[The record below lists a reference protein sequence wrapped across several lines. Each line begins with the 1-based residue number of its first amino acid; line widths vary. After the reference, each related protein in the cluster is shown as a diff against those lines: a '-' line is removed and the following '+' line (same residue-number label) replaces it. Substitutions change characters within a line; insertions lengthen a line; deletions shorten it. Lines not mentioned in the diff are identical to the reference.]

1 MWTPPFAGHLDSF
14 GAGPRPSRL
23 RVDVDVD
30 VDVDV
35 AKLLP

>member
-1 MWTPPFAGHLDSF
+1 MKE
-14 GAGPRPSRL
+14 RL
-23 RVDVDVD
+23 RGWSTETRTNVDVD